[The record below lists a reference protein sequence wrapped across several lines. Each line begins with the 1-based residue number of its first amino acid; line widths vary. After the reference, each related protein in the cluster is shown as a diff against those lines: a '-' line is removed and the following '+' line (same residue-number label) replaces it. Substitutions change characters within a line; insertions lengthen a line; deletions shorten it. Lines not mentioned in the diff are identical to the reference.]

1 MKRALVMVLAC
12 ATLSACATPETRIRL
27 ALTDAGLSKPV
38 ASCIAGRMVDRLSLW
53 QLNKLN
59 GLSKLKDKKAQQLSI
74 EEFVKRSK
82 ALQDPEIVGVV
93 SSSALI
99 CAVTS

>member
-1 MKRALVMVLAC
+1 
-12 ATLSACATPETRIRL
+12 
-27 ALTDAGLSKPV
+27 
-38 ASCIAGRMVDRLSLW
+38 MVDRLSLG
-53 QLNKLN
+53 QLMKLN
-59 GLSKLKDKKAQQLSI
+59 GLGKLKDKKIRELSI

-99 CAVTS
+99 CAVKS